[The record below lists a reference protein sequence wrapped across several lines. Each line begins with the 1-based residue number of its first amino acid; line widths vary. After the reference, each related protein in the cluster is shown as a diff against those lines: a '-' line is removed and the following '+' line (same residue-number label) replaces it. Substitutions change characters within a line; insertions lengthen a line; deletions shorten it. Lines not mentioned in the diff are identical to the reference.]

1 MTPDTPIKFQTAAAT
16 HEMFY
21 AEIVEM
27 MLRLKIKD
35 EEAVAVFGRLI
46 GYQLAYSPRSPS
58 VEHMLTVFRLNIRRG
73 MDDIRSGRGAPS
85 TGKPS

>member
-1 MTPDTPIKFQTAAAT
+1 MADTPIKFQTAAAV

-21 AEIVEM
+21 AELVEM

-46 GYQLAYSPRSPS
+46 GYQMAYSQTSPPLD
-58 VEHMLTVFRLNIRRG
+58 HLLTVFRLNARRG
-73 MDDIRSGRGAPS
+73 FEDIRSGNVTPIGTSA
-85 TGKPS
+85 

>member
-1 MTPDTPIKFQTAAAT
+1 MTDAPVKFMPASAA

-21 AEIVEM
+21 SDLVEA
-27 MLRLKIKD
+27 LLKHKLKD
-35 EEAVAVFGRLI
+35 EEAVAIFGRMM
-46 GYQLAYSPRSPS
+46 GYQLAYSPSSPS

-73 MDDIRSGRGAPS
+73 IDDIRSGRVAPS